1 MQPAPLLNHSYFEE
15 FPPNIP
21 FLFPIQQLVTIVLS
35 TVYPKK
41 PLHPDS
47 AHSPPFAWWQ
57 TAFRSLHTCI
67 AFARWATAVSF
78 PPHTLHLQHPV
89 TSVALLQTLC
99 SLPSCLGAA
108 CSTTEPDSQVL
119 SRGTMSSP
127 TMMGCALAAPYVF
140 PLSNPPAWQMVALLA
155 SQWNGSPDQWL
166 LQILLIMHF
175 VTLSRCFFF
184 KYSFQILKIKNIVY
198 VTKANPKSR
207 RSPKYFPL
215 IRIFLQCFLLVSPL
229 RYGNVFCLLFFSFP
243 WMYMCVFLTL

>member
-1 MQPAPLLNHSYFEE
+1 VCTP
-15 FPPNIP
+15 
-21 FLFPIQQLVTIVLS
+21 
-35 TVYPKK
+35 
-41 PLHPDS
+41 
-47 AHSPPFAWWQ
+47 
-57 TAFRSLHTCI
+57 RSLCI
-67 AFARWATAVSF
+67 QILLTVLL
-78 PPHTLHLQHPV
+78 LHGDRLHSDPS
-89 TSVALLQTLC
+89 TPALLLQDEQLQCPFPLILCISSTL
-99 SLPSCLGAA
+99 SPLWLSYRPSAVCHPASGLCA
-108 CSTTEPDSQVL
+108 VL
-119 SRGTMSSP
+119 QNRTPRCWAGGTMSSP

-215 IRIFLQCFLLVSPL
+215 IRIFLQCFLLVSSL

-243 WMYMCVFLTL
+243 WMYMCVFLTP

>member
-99 SLPSCLGAA
+99 SLPSCLGAV

-119 SRGTMSSP
+119 SRGDNELPNYDGLRSCSP
-127 TMMGCALAAPYVF
+127 ICLSTFQSACLA
-140 PLSNPPAWQMVALLA
+140 
-155 SQWNGSPDQWL
+155 NGSPAGQPMKWFPRSVAFANSINNAFCYIVPL
-166 LQILLIMHF
+166 LLL
-175 VTLSRCFFF
+175 
-184 KYSFQILKIKNIVY
+184 
-198 VTKANPKSR
+198 
-207 RSPKYFPL
+207 
-215 IRIFLQCFLLVSPL
+215 
-229 RYGNVFCLLFFSFP
+229 
-243 WMYMCVFLTL
+243 